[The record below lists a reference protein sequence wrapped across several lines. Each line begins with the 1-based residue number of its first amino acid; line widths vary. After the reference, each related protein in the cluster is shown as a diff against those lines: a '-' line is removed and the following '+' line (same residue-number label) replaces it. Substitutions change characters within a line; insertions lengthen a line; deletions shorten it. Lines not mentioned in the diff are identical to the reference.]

1 MTLVTAH
8 RGDSSRLREN
18 TIAAINSAI
27 THHAD
32 IVEVDI
38 RKTSDGQVILLHDQ
52 TLERLWGVP
61 LKASELTLEQIREIG
76 FGEFRIPTLKEAI
89 SIFGACDSL
98 LMIDMDDPAIASDAF
113 QVVSESSLD
122 SEKVLWCGNL
132 DAMRIIRGLST
143 QARIWLP
150 WNENK
155 PLNLQLVSE
164 LTPEFINSHY
174 SFWNRNNVEEVHQLG
189 LKASAWTIDDAPT
202 MRWAKSIGIDSVT
215 TNKLELFQNIE
226 LPAEPSGSLN
236 LELASE
242 VAVAIG
248 SWAIQVCKWMAPGTV
263 NTKVNPAD
271 LVTEVD
277 LFIESHAREVILANF
292 PTHNIVG
299 EEFGGSFDEDKPTWY
314 IDPVDGTTNFA
325 NRTPWSSM
333 SLALAIGRVPLVAVT
348 IDPWREKL
356 FHAVK
361 GGGATVNGSPMKSA
375 YSNEIPSE
383 TALAGKLLLT
393 ELAGSAPWHGMFAMI
408 EALNN
413 AYCTTRIMGAGTL
426 TLTAVSANHGIGA
439 IVHRFSPIDHLA
451 AALIADES
459 GCVVY
464 NEKGEHDL
472 FPTSGGLMIAHP
484 HAAPQLYTL
493 WTDAIS

>member
-215 TNKLELFQNIE
+215 TNKLELFKILSCPRNHRVHLI
-226 LPAEPSGSLN
+226 LN
-236 LELASE
+236 
-242 VAVAIG
+242 
-248 SWAIQVCKWMAPGTV
+248 W
-263 NTKVNPAD
+263 
-271 LVTEVD
+271 
-277 LFIESHAREVILANF
+277 
-292 PTHNIVG
+292 
-299 EEFGGSFDEDKPTWY
+299 
-314 IDPVDGTTNFA
+314 PV
-325 NRTPWSSM
+325 R
-333 SLALAIGRVPLVAVT
+333 
-348 IDPWREKL
+348 
-356 FHAVK
+356 
-361 GGGATVNGSPMKSA
+361 
-375 YSNEIPSE
+375 
-383 TALAGKLLLT
+383 LL
-393 ELAGSAPWHGMFAMI
+393 
-408 EALNN
+408 
-413 AYCTTRIMGAGTL
+413 
-426 TLTAVSANHGIGA
+426 
-439 IVHRFSPIDHLA
+439 
-451 AALIADES
+451 
-459 GCVVY
+459 
-464 NEKGEHDL
+464 
-472 FPTSGGLMIAHP
+472 
-484 HAAPQLYTL
+484 
-493 WTDAIS
+493 